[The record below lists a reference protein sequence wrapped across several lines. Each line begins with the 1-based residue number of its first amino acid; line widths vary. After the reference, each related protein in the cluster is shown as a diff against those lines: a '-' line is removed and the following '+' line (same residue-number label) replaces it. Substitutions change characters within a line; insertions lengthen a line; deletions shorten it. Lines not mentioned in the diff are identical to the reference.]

1 MQFPNAHSGVKKIFT
16 AEILSLIGVVLF
28 IAAAIAA
35 FGVASIAEASNV
47 ETDVGGM
54 RAREDGRRMAV
65 NEQTGGMKYCLKDGK
80 HDQFFE

>member
-35 FGVASIAEASNV
+35 SEEKSFTGTPSAKGFAARRIRKSRKHVA
-47 ETDVGGM
+47 
-54 RAREDGRRMAV
+54 
-65 NEQTGGMKYCLKDGK
+65 
-80 HDQFFE
+80 